1 MGMSSRWTVVP
12 TKFESNGRSVV
23 LHRCNRG
30 LRSVRTKVYCSNYA
44 RRSQASASVVAVLPS
59 SCVAVSD
66 MGVVIELKD
75 QLADRSRP
83 RGGSRAAFFY
93 DLACPFSYL
102 VAERVERV
110 LGEVEWIPAP
120 AVALDGGAL
129 WARFE
134 AEQALAEREARAER
148 LPLVWPDGFP
158 ANTRHALRVASY
170 AGENGAGPG
179 FALAAMRLAFC
190 GGFDLED
197 PEIIGVAAAAAG
209 LSFEGCLEA
218 ARDPSRDVPLWA
230 TARGL
235 HGRGVR
241 RLPAIRLDRRWLSGE
256 RVLDSVALLR
266 ASGL

>member
-1 MGMSSRWTVVP
+1 
-12 TKFESNGRSVV
+12 
-23 LHRCNRG
+23 
-30 LRSVRTKVYCSNYA
+30 
-44 RRSQASASVVAVLPS
+44 
-59 SCVAVSD
+59 

-120 AVALDGGAL
+120 AVGLDGGAS
-129 WARFE
+129 WARLD
-134 AEQALAEREARAER
+134 AVRALAEREAHEVR
-148 LPLVWPDGFP
+148 LPLVWPDRFP
-158 ANTRHALRVASY
+158 ANTRHALRAAAYAS
-170 AGENGAGPG
+170 ENGAGAV

-197 PEIIGVAAAAAG
+197 PEMICVAAGVAG
-209 LSFEGCLEA
+209 LSIEGCLDA
-218 ARDPSRDVPLWA
+218 ARDASRDVSLWA
-230 TARGL
+230 TARGM

-241 RLPAIRLDRRWLSGE
+241 RLPVIRLGRRWLSGE
-256 RVLDSVALLR
+256 RVLDSVALLG

>member
-1 MGMSSRWTVVP
+1 
-12 TKFESNGRSVV
+12 
-23 LHRCNRG
+23 
-30 LRSVRTKVYCSNYA
+30 
-44 RRSQASASVVAVLPS
+44 
-59 SCVAVSD
+59 

-120 AVALDGGAL
+120 AVGLDGGAS
-129 WARFE
+129 WMRFDSLR
-134 AEQALAEREARAER
+134 ALAEREAHAVR

-158 ANTRHALRVASY
+158 ANTRHALRA
-170 AGENGAGPG
+170 AAWAAENGAGAT

-197 PEIIGVAAAAAG
+197 PEIIAVAATAAG
-209 LSFEGCLEA
+209 LSLDGCLAA
-218 ARDPSRDVPLWA
+218 ARESSRDVRLWA

-235 HGRGVR
+235 HARGVR
-241 RLPAIRLDRRWLSGE
+241 RLPAIRLGRRWLEGE